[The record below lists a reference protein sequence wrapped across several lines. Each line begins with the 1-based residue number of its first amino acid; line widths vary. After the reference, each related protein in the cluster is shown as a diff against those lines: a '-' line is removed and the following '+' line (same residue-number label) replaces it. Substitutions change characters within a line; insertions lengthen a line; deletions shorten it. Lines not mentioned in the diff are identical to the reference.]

1 MPVWFPVAVL
11 FFSSCLWGLSWWPMK
26 QLAAL
31 GLSGVPLI
39 LVAYGTVGLAALP
52 VLWQQRAQWVAHGRW
67 LLAIV
72 FFGGLANLSFA
83 AALTVGD
90 VIRVMALFYLLP
102 VWGILGGR
110 IFLGE
115 RLTVARVTAVISA
128 LSGAFLLLGGRT
140 ILESPPSPIDL
151 LAILSGLA
159 FSANN
164 LLFRATPNLPVASK
178 VGSMFTGCG
187 IMAALLLAGGFEP
200 FPAVPPS
207 TLGLAV
213 LFGLG
218 GLLVATSMTQWAV
231 TRLEAGRS
239 AIIMVMEL
247 VAAVVSAALINGDTL
262 DGWETAGATLILA
275 AAVIEARTSA

>member
-26 QLAAL
+26 QLAGL

-52 VLWQQRAQWVAHGRW
+52 ILWAQRQQWVAHGRW

-83 AALTVGD
+83 AALTVGE

-115 RLTVARVTAVISA
+115 RLTVARVSAVVSA
-128 LSGAFLLLGGRT
+128 LTGAFLLLGGT
-140 ILESPPSPIDL
+140 AIFDAPPSWIDL

-159 FSANN
+159 FSSNN
-164 LLFRATPNLPVASK
+164 LLFRATPELPVASK

-187 IMAALLLAGGFEP
+187 VMASLLMLGGFEP
-200 FPAVPPS
+200 FPTVAAS
-207 TLGLAV
+207 TLGYAV

-231 TRLEAGRS
+231 TKMEAGRAS
-239 AIIMVMEL
+239 IIMVMEL
-247 VAAVVSAALINGDTL
+247 VAAVISAALINGDTL
-262 DGWETAGATLILA
+262 NTQESVGAALILA
-275 AAVIEARTSA
+275 AAVIEARTV

>member
-1 MPVWFPVAVL
+1 MPLWFPVAVL
-11 FFSSCLWGLSWWPMK
+11 FVSSCLWGLSWWPLK
-26 QLAAL
+26 QLAGL

-39 LVAYGTVGLAALP
+39 LVAYGSVGLAALP
-52 VLWQQRAQWVAHGRW
+52 VLWRQRREWVAHRRW

-72 FFGGLANLSFA
+72 FCGGLANLSFA
-83 AALTVGD
+83 AALTVGE

-115 RLTVARVTAVISA
+115 RLTIARVSAVVSA
-128 LSGAFLLLGGRT
+128 LAGAFLLLGGPK
-140 ILESPPSPIDL
+140 ILEAPPSWIDL

-164 LLFRATPNLPVASK
+164 LLFRATPELPVASK

-187 IMAALLLAGGFEP
+187 IMAALLLMGGFEP
-200 FPAVPPS
+200 FPSVAPS

-213 LFGLG
+213 LFGLC

-231 TRLEAGRS
+231 TKMEAGRS

-247 VAAVVSAALINGDTL
+247 VAAVISAALINGDTL
-262 DGWETAGATLILA
+262 AGIEMVGAALILA
-275 AAVIEARTSA
+275 AAVIEARTV